1 MPATATPAY
10 PAPASPAYPSPTS
23 PGYPASAVHDARP
36 LAATRFGGGLEGAA
50 VMMLTLL
57 LLSFGLVT
65 LYSASSFLAQRQGLP
80 DYHFVVRQAMGAG
93 AGLVVLLIFSRIPY
107 ARLQSLAWPMMLAAW
122 LLLVFIILPGT
133 ESFAPERNGAR
144 RWLQVGPASFQPSEA
159 AKLAILVW
167 TAALAVKKQ
176 DLFRSLTRGLGP
188 FLVIWAAMLVPVL
201 LEPDFSTAAL
211 IGMLGCII
219 VFAAGAR
226 MAHFVFLGLLAAP
239 VVLHQFATDFREMR
253 LGAFLNPE
261 AHTSGAGYQV
271 HQSLIAIGSGGIGGV
286 GFGEGQQ
293 KFGFL
298 PEAHN
303 DFIFALIGEEWGLIG
318 VALLVCAY
326 IALIVFGFRIA
337 RRAADLFGE
346 LLAVG
351 CTSLIALHAF
361 LHMGVNLSLLPATG
375 LPLPLISDGRSNLVV
390 TLAAIGILLSV
401 ARGIPHNPRT
411 GHG

>member
-1 MPATATPAY
+1 M
-10 PAPASPAYPSPTS
+10 
-23 PGYPASAVHDARP
+23 PASAARAYAASGVRKARP
-36 LAATRFGGGLEGAA
+36 LAGSRFGGGWEVAA
-50 VMMLTLL
+50 VMTLTLL

-80 DYHFVVRQAMGAG
+80 DYHFVLRQAAGAG
-93 AGLVVLLIFSRIPY
+93 AGLVLLLVFSRIPY
-107 ARLQSLAWPMMLAAW
+107 RMWQSLAWPMMLVAW
-122 LLLVFIILPGT
+122 LLLIFIILPGT
-133 ESFAPERNGAR
+133 ESFAPELNGAR
-144 RWLQVGPASFQPSEA
+144 RWLKVGPATFQPSEA

-176 DLFRSLTRGLGP
+176 DRFRSLTRGLGP
-188 FLVIWAAMLVPVL
+188 FLVVWGAMLVPVL
-201 LEPDFSTAAL
+201 LEPDFSTAVL

-226 MAHFVFLGLLAAP
+226 VGHFIFLGLLATP
-239 VVLHQFATDFREMR
+239 VVLQQFATDFREMR
-253 LGAFLNPE
+253 IWAFFNPE

-271 HQSLIAIGSGGIGGV
+271 QQSLIAIGSGGIGGV
-286 GFGEGQQ
+286 GFGVGQQ

-318 VALLVCAY
+318 IVLLVFAYVALILT
-326 IALIVFGFRIA
+326 GFRIA
-337 RRAADLFGE
+337 RRAPDLFGE
-346 LLAVG
+346 LLAIG

-361 LHMGVNLSLLPATG
+361 LHMGVNLRLLPATG

-401 ARGIPHNPRT
+401 ARSIPDRPRPS
-411 GHG
+411 HG

>member
-1 MPATATPAY
+1 MPVTAAPAY
-10 PAPASPAYPSPTS
+10 PASR
-23 PGYPASAVHDARP
+23 GHDARP
-36 LAATRFGGGLEGAA
+36 LEAARLGRGWEGPA
-50 VMMLTLL
+50 VMTLTLL

-65 LYSASSFLAQRQGLP
+65 LYSASSFLAQQQGLP
-80 DYHFVVRQAMGAG
+80 DYYFVVRQAVGAG
-93 AGLVVLLIFSRIPY
+93 MGLVFLLIFSRIPY
-107 ARLQSLAWPMMLAAW
+107 TRWQSLAWPMMLAAW
-122 LLLVFIILPGT
+122 LLLVFIVLPGT

-144 RWLQVGPASFQPSEA
+144 RWLRVGPASFQPSEA

-167 TAALAVKKQ
+167 TAVMAVKKQ
-176 DLFRSLTRGLGP
+176 HRFRSLTRGLGP
-188 FLVIWAAMLVPVL
+188 FLVIWTAMLVPVL

-211 IGMLGCII
+211 IAMLGCII

-226 MAHFVFLGLLAAP
+226 VAHFVFLALLATPAI
-239 VVLHQFATDFREMR
+239 LYQFAADFRFRR
-253 LGAFLNPE
+253 LVVFLNPG

-271 HQSLIAIGSGGIGGV
+271 DQSLIAIGSGGIGGV

-318 VALLVCAY
+318 VFLLVCAY
-326 IALIVFGFRIA
+326 VALIVIGFRIA
-337 RRAADLFGE
+337 RRSADLLGE
-346 LLAVG
+346 LLAIG

-375 LPLPLISDGRSNLVV
+375 LPLPLISDGRSNLVI

-401 ARGIPHNPRT
+401 ARGIPHNPRP
-411 GHG
+411 GHD

>member
-1 MPATATPAY
+1 MTASTARRRPLSGVGD
-10 PAPASPAYPSPTS
+10 ASP
-23 PGYPASAVHDARP
+23 SANPEFAR
-36 LAATRFGGGLEGAA
+36 GWEGAA
-50 VMMLTLL
+50 VLALTLL
-57 LLSFGLVT
+57 LLSFGMVT

-80 DYHFVVRQAMGAG
+80 DHYFVFRQAVGAG
-93 AGLVVLLIFSRIPY
+93 AGLFVLALFSRIPY
-107 ARLQSLAWPMMLAAW
+107 EKWQALAWPMMLAAW
-122 LLLVFIILPGT
+122 LSLVFIVLPGT

-144 RWLQVGPASFQPSEA
+144 RWLQVGPVGFQPSEA

-167 TAALAVKKQ
+167 TATLAVKKR
-176 DLFRSLTRGLGP
+176 DRFRSLTRGLAP
-188 FLVIWAAMLVPVL
+188 FFVVWSALLAPVL

-211 IGMLGCII
+211 IGLLGCVV

-226 MAHFVFLGLLAAP
+226 PSHFVFVALLVAP
-239 VVLHQFATDFREMR
+239 VVLNQFATDFREMR
-253 LGAFLNPE
+253 LLAFLNPE

-303 DFIFALIGEEWGLIG
+303 DFIFALIGEEWGLVG
-318 VALLVCAY
+318 VVALVCCYA
-326 IALIVFGFRIA
+326 ALILIGFRIA
-337 RRAADLFGE
+337 RRAPDLLGE
-346 LLAVG
+346 LLAIG
-351 CTSLIALHAF
+351 CTSLVGLHAF
-361 LHMGVNLSLLPATG
+361 LHMGVNLGLLPATG

-401 ARGIPHNPRT
+401 ARGVPQSPRPT
-411 GHG
+411 RG

>member
-1 MPATATPAY
+1 MPATAARAY
-10 PAPASPAYPSPTS
+10 AAP
-23 PGYPASAVHDARP
+23 GVHNARP
-36 LAATRFGGGLEGAA
+36 LAGSRFGGGWEVAA
-50 VMMLTLL
+50 VMTLTLL

-80 DYHFVVRQAMGAG
+80 DYYFVSRQAAGAG
-93 AGLVVLLIFSRIPY
+93 AGLVFLLVFSRIPY
-107 ARLQSLAWPMMLAAW
+107 RIWQSLAWPMMLVAW
-122 LLLVFIILPGT
+122 LLLIFIILPGT

-167 TAALAVKKQ
+167 TAAVAVRKQ
-176 DLFRSLTRGLGP
+176 GRFRSLTRGLGP
-188 FLVIWAAMLVPVL
+188 FLVVWGAMLVPVL
-201 LEPDFSTAAL
+201 LEPDFSTAVL

-219 VFAAGAR
+219 VFAAGGR
-226 MAHFVFLGLLAAP
+226 VGHFIFLGLLATP
-239 VVLHQFATDFREMR
+239 VVLQQFATDFREMR
-253 LGAFLNPE
+253 ISAFFNPE

-318 VALLVCAY
+318 VVLLVFTYA
-326 IALIVFGFRIA
+326 ALILIGFRIA
-337 RRAADLFGE
+337 RRAPDLLGE
-346 LLAVG
+346 LLAIG

-361 LHMGVNLSLLPATG
+361 LHMGVNLGLLPATG

-401 ARGIPHNPRT
+401 ARGIPDKPRPS
-411 GHG
+411 HG